1 MVNLIDRDLSIFIYP
16 YCAVDRLSNKIK
28 STWLANFVSLHRICR
43 TDKAFLFWSDGTIKF
58 DTHIKQS
65 SIIVDHSSQIC
76 RKHKS
81 LKPSLRRKN
90 SYNFKNHMQF
100 FKMNLV

>member
-58 DTHIKQS
+58 DTHIKHCLQLLL
-65 SIIVDHSSQIC
+65 ITL
-76 RKHKS
+76 HKFAENI
-81 LKPSLRRKN
+81 K
-90 SYNFKNHMQF
+90 
-100 FKMNLV
+100 V